1 MVQTSFSMMDTI
13 VYIWVLLAMCTGISQ
28 SRSTQNI
35 TQGERISEF
44 EEKYRLLADKVKS
57 LSETQM
63 PGKKVYTL
71 HKYIFL
77 LLLFFCTCSI
87 QKAAIPISAF

>member
-1 MVQTSFSMMDTI
+1 MMDTI

-28 SRSTQNI
+28 SRSMQNI
-35 TQGERISEF
+35 TQAERISEL
-44 EEKYRLLADKVKS
+44 EEKYRILADKVKR
-57 LSETQM
+57 LNETQM

-77 LLLFFCTCSI
+77 LTFFCTGL
-87 QKAAIPISAF
+87 

>member
-1 MVQTSFSMMDTI
+1 MMDTI

-28 SRSTQNI
+28 SRSMQNI
-35 TQGERISEF
+35 NQAERISEL
-44 EEKYRLLADKVKS
+44 EEKYRILADKVKR

-77 LLLFFCTCSI
+77 LTFFCTGL
-87 QKAAIPISAF
+87 

>member
-1 MVQTSFSMMDTI
+1 MMDTI
-13 VYIWVLLAMCTGISQ
+13 VYIWVAMCTGISQ
-28 SRSTQNI
+28 SRSMQNI
-35 TQGERISEF
+35 NQAERISEL
-44 EEKYRLLADKVKS
+44 EEKYRILADKVKR

-77 LLLFFCTCSI
+77 LTFFCTGL
-87 QKAAIPISAF
+87 

>member
-1 MVQTSFSMMDTI
+1 MMDTI

-28 SRSTQNI
+28 SRSMQNI
-35 TQGERISEF
+35 NQAERISEL
-44 EEKYRLLADKVKS
+44 EEKYRILADKVKR

-77 LLLFFCTCSI
+77 LTFFCTDL
-87 QKAAIPISAF
+87 

>member
-1 MVQTSFSMMDTI
+1 M
-13 VYIWVLLAMCTGISQ
+13 YIWVLLAMCTGISQ
-28 SRSTQNI
+28 SRSMQNI
-35 TQGERISEF
+35 NQAERISEL
-44 EEKYRLLADKVKS
+44 EEKYRILADKVIR

-77 LLLFFCTCSI
+77 LTFFCTGL
-87 QKAAIPISAF
+87 

>member
-1 MVQTSFSMMDTI
+1 MMDTI
-13 VYIWVLLAMCTGISQ
+13 VYIWVAMCTGISQ
-28 SRSTQNI
+28 SRSMQNI
-35 TQGERISEF
+35 NQAERISEL
-44 EEKYRLLADKVKS
+44 EEKYRILADKVKR

-77 LLLFFCTCSI
+77 LTFFCTDL
-87 QKAAIPISAF
+87 

>member
-1 MVQTSFSMMDTI
+1 MMDTI

-28 SRSTQNI
+28 SRSMQNI
-35 TQGERISEF
+35 NQAERISEL
-44 EEKYRLLADKVKS
+44 EEKYRILADKVIR

-77 LLLFFCTCSI
+77 LTFFCTGL
-87 QKAAIPISAF
+87 

>member
-1 MVQTSFSMMDTI
+1 M
-13 VYIWVLLAMCTGISQ
+13 
-28 SRSTQNI
+28 QNI
-35 TQGERISEF
+35 NQAERISEL
-44 EEKYRLLADKVKS
+44 EEKYRILADKVIR

-77 LLLFFCTCSI
+77 LTFFCTGL
-87 QKAAIPISAF
+87 

>member
-1 MVQTSFSMMDTI
+1 MMDTI
-13 VYIWVLLAMCTGISQ
+13 VYIWVAMCTGISQ
-28 SRSTQNI
+28 SRSMQNI
-35 TQGERISEF
+35 NQAERISEL
-44 EEKYRLLADKVKS
+44 EEKYRILADKVIR

-77 LLLFFCTCSI
+77 LTFFCTGL
-87 QKAAIPISAF
+87 